1 MNIQALNIKV
11 GDCPVRTVR
20 GDRLVAYS
28 KQKMLFLHGATV
40 TWLDTEP
47 HHTESLH
54 ICTLSGIS
62 LLRGSVSHTS
72 NSWDVRWLA

>member
-1 MNIQALNIKV
+1 MNIQALDIKV

-40 TWLDTEP
+40 T
-47 HHTESLH
+47 
-54 ICTLSGIS
+54 
-62 LLRGSVSHTS
+62 
-72 NSWDVRWLA
+72 